1 MIFSTYAA
9 QTESLHLAWLES
21 GRQDEAAL
29 THGIEAAYQAI
40 ESLPPGQLTARQQRQ
55 WRNLAGIYEDRS
67 PAGKTWYPE
76 HRQGWFEDALELVR
90 EVQP

>member
-1 MIFSTYAA
+1 MDFTTYAA
-9 QTESLHLAWLES
+9 QAEGLHLAWLES

-29 THGIEAAYQAI
+29 TQGIEAAYEAI
-40 ESLPPGQLTARQQRQ
+40 ESLPPGQLTVRQQRL
-55 WRNLAGIYEDRS
+55 WRNLAGIYVDRS

-76 HRQGWFEDALELVR
+76 HRQGWFEDALELLQ